1 MDELQS
7 YTNECIA
14 SLVIDQLITTTPHK
28 HSLAESRQGDH
39 YSPRLHLYSKQC
51 TTPFH
56 KESLEFLRL
65 IVQLMFSVKFFILN
79 VNNSLT
85 ESLNSAGNRLSA
97 SGFRDNITAAAR
109 HVQRQPDSRMRT
121 SDHFCQHC
129 ESNIPNSPD
138 YSRQE
143 LAGGQL
149 ITDVFIYAFN
159 PWMHLP
165 IATALHTALLLQR
178 KTLDAITTP
187 AKEVVSPCTTACA
200 SPPRPSVSP
209 APTLSASTPTPLTS
223 DAHTSEQPTTTEDL
237 EAENAQ
243 LKKRIEDLSFQLE
256 CVIDHTIKNDARL
269 LQYTSEIFSTNTS
282 ESVKPVIGNTETS
295 QETPATLKDCSVHCD
310 PVSTNYE
317 RSAEDREL
325 IDSLKT
331 TIQVLEA
338 ELECLRSECKLC
350 MCKNSG
356 PWSTYVKKRSLPI
369 DLQNKFL
376 PLDSDNNERKTNKLE
391 KRQSTQNKNKKK
403 KKKKVN
409 TGTGHWQTKKKKDN
423 APLNVEPKSIEQVP
437 SEITFSSML
446 IVGDS
451 HGRHLAGMVQ
461 DLIGGGPKVTGVCK
475 PGAGLLDVAS
485 SGPSSDDFTVLI
497 AGTNDI
503 ANGQRSNIFRHLERV
518 LQDRMGASRVV
529 VSTVPHRHDLP
540 AWHPVHRDTDNVN
553 RHIEEIAARHAG
565 VKVLDFNKIPRRMF
579 TRHGM
584 HLRMPGKRLLARHLL
599 QCLHQFADDGVAS
612 PPTPGA
618 AITHSMAAADGSC
631 GSPARVPVM
640 LQHDSY
646 SEAVKAQLSA
656 SAAPATPP
664 TPPPQ
669 PLPSTTALPAS
680 PPAPATPPTPPP
692 QPLPSQRPCQR
703 LHRHLRRRLLHLR
716 SHFLPQR
723 PCQRLHRHQ

>member
-1 MDELQS
+1 MDFNIELTKNGKPFITFKNHKYREAYS
-7 YTNECIA
+7 IKNGDVIWRCLGRTCGA
-14 SLVIDQLITTTPHK
+14 SIK
-28 HSLAESRQGDH
+28 
-39 YSPRLHLYSKQC
+39 
-51 TTPFH
+51 
-56 KESLEFLRL
+56 
-65 IVQLMFSVKFFILN
+65 
-79 VNNSLT
+79 
-85 ESLNSAGNRLSA
+85 
-97 SGFRDNITAAAR
+97 
-109 HVQRQPDSRMRT
+109 
-121 SDHFCQHC
+121 
-129 ESNIPNSPD
+129 
-138 YSRQE
+138 
-143 LAGGQL
+143 
-149 ITDVFIYAFN
+149 TDVNKSSISIVKSTHSGPHPVTMRSF
-159 PWMHLP
+159 PSP
-165 IATALHTALLLQR
+165 EQQR
-178 KTLDAITTP
+178 KTLDPITTP

-200 SPPRPSVSP
+200 SPPRSSVSP

-618 AITHSMAAADGSC
+618 AITRSMAAADGSC

-692 QPLPSQRPCQR
+692 QQLPSTTALPASPPAPATPPTSPPQPLPSTTA
-703 LHRHLRRRLLHLR
+703 
-716 SHFLPQR
+716 LPASPPAPVVHISQSF
-723 PCQRLHRHQ
+723 